1 MIREF
6 SSRHIDWGTRAI
18 LPFIQV
24 AKRNKSPALEQGG
37 TLVLSHERIAQSFS
51 SIKGRC
57 WTVWYFGGRIASR
70 MRGLDSLRLRRTVLG
85 RVGSRSSP
93 RAPPAVWFRCLAA
106 PAPSRRRTP
115 RASDSGRGGSGVVE
129 GASGR
134 PAALGVG
141 GAFRCTC
148 EPAL

>member
-6 SSRHIDWGTRAI
+6 SSRHIDWGTCAI

-57 WTVWYFGGRIASR
+57 WTLWYFGGRIASR
-70 MRGLDSLRLRRTVLG
+70 GCGVWTRFGFAALSWEGSGRDRLLGLLRR
-85 RVGSRSSP
+85 S
-93 RAPPAVWFRCLAA
+93 
-106 PAPSRRRTP
+106 
-115 RASDSGRGGSGVVE
+115 GSGVWQPQRRPGGERQEPRTLVVE
-129 GASGR
+129 EVAW
-134 PAALGVG
+134 
-141 GAFRCTC
+141 
-148 EPAL
+148 